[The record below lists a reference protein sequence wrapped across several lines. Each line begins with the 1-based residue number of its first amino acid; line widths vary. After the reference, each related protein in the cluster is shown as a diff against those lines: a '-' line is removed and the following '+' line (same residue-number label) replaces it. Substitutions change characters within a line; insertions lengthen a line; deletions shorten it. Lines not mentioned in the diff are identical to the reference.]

1 MSTTQEVNTPSTTTT
16 ITTPELTSR
25 SMIDSMIEDVNKRI
39 ALDRQLISNLRK
51 LGKEIEKDQ
60 KKLIK
65 HNKVKRS
72 IKQNPQKVLDSMQDF
87 IKKNFPD
94 QVNDESMYTRRHLM
108 KLLSEYIKS
117 KNIQNQENKKQ
128 WSGKE
133 KALKKLF
140 KLDLEWYT
148 FMSING
154 LLTRVIQK

>member
-1 MSTTQEVNTPSTTTT
+1 MSATQEV
-16 ITTPELTSR
+16 TTPTPTPVLELTSR

-39 ALDRQLISNLRK
+39 VLDRQLITNLRK
-51 LGKEIEKDQ
+51 LSKEIEKDQ

-72 IKQNPQKVLDSMQDF
+72 IKQNPQKVVDSMQDF